1 MRTGRTPDTVSVR
14 ATDRRGPVLDGR
26 SVAVLA
32 VLSAVAV
39 LIANVGG
46 IAVGDDGV
54 GYTAIA
60 DSLLD
65 GRGLRFFLEDP
76 LTVWP
81 PLWPALM
88 ALISWLTPLGT
99 QTAAIV
105 LNAVVSAVAVVVAWH
120 LLRRFVVDDRLVLLG
135 TAVVAVG
142 SSTIGFGHLLMTD
155 RAFSVVCMVWILA
168 MSRVWDG
175 QHRMRWLAAAVG
187 LVWLG
192 FGLRYVGVV
201 LIPTGAL
208 WLLLDGRRRLV
219 ERVAAAAGF
228 AVAAAA
234 VPVAW
239 ILRNLAA
246 DGTLLG
252 PRNSSDRGVV
262 QNLSDIV
269 ATLGRFVLPGVANG
283 RERLWAGVAVVV
295 LVAAAAAGWR
305 LLGVLADQ
313 RGTSRIG
320 VVLGD
325 AGRPIGLLV
334 LTPVLYLA
342 YMLYIRSTTALNQLD
357 LRLLEPAYLP
367 LVAVGLAVV
376 ARLRAVPP
384 EGASPWWRTALA
396 GAHVWAFANVAA
408 GVVAVV
414 AFAAG
419 NPFFDGNYSSD
430 TYERARDSAAL
441 DALPVGCEDSSNL
454 PTALYPELEADW
466 SPRRTGLESDD
477 PVDDL
482 DVLVERLR
490 SGGTR
495 ACLVWVDAPPRY
507 GHLWTRE
514 QLAER
519 LELRELDRDG
529 IVTVY
534 ELAVPDRG

>member
-1 MRTGRTPDTVSVR
+1 MSHRRTSDTVAVSS
-14 ATDRRGPVLDGR
+14 TERRGPVLDVR
-26 SVAVLA
+26 SVAGLA

-39 LIANVGG
+39 IVANVGG

-60 DSLLD
+60 DSILE

-81 PLWPALM
+81 PLWPGLM
-88 ALISWLTPLGT
+88 ALIAWLTPLGT

-105 LNAVVSAVAVVVAWH
+105 LNAAVSALAVVVAWRVF
-120 LLRRFVVDDRLVLLG
+120 RRFVVDDRLVLLG
-135 TAVVAVG
+135 TVVVAVG

-155 RAFSVVCMVWILA
+155 RAFSVVVLLWILCMA
-168 MSRVWDG
+168 RAWDG
-175 QHRMRWLAAAVG
+175 ERRLQWLAATVA

-201 LIPTGAL
+201 LVPTGAL
-208 WLLLDGRRRLV
+208 WLLLDRRRPLAQRFV
-219 ERVAAAAGF
+219 TAPGF

-252 PRNSSDRGVV
+252 PRDSSARGVV

-283 RERLWAGVAVVV
+283 RERLWAAVAVVTIA
-295 LVAAAAAGWR
+295 AAAAAGWR
-305 LLGVLADQ
+305 LLGALAARRNRTRVQ
-313 RGTSRIG
+313 
-320 VVLGD
+320 VVAGAL
-325 AGRPIGLLV
+325 GRPVGLLV
-334 LTPVLYLA
+334 LTPVLYLT

-367 LVAVGLAVV
+367 LVAVGLSLA

-384 EGASPWWRTALA
+384 EGASPWWRVART
-396 GAHVWAFANVAA
+396 GAHVWALANVAA

-430 TYERARDSAAL
+430 TYERARASVAL
-441 DALPVGCEDSSNL
+441 DALPDGCVDSSNL

-466 SPRRTGLESDD
+466 SPRRTGLESND
-477 PVDDL
+477 PTDDL
-482 DVLVERLR
+482 DVLVEQLR
-490 SGGTR
+490 SGDER
-495 ACLVWVDAPPRY
+495 YCLVWVDAPPRY

-519 LELRELDRDG
+519 VELRELGRDG

-534 ELAVPDRG
+534 QLEPRTP